1 GLAGARRRGAEACRH
16 FTQLTFSS
24 PFGGEGQPGIHLYE
38 VVGGAENAKM
48 AGVDCIRPSRKQSLT
63 SRGIFWS
70 QAFKYRALR
79 ARIRSISSRR
89 CRLDASAANFSLSP
103 VICVSLYAGGT
114 WQTSTRKPTRKG

>member
-1 GLAGARRRGAEACRH
+1 MVDAESVGMLSAASWRERVAAALKPAVILLSWRSLPLLEARASREYISTKSSAE
-16 FTQLTFSS
+16 
-24 PFGGEGQPGIHLYE
+24 P
-38 VVGGAENAKM
+38 ENAKM

-89 CRLDASAANFSLSP
+89 CRLDASAA
-103 VICVSLYAGGT
+103 
-114 WQTSTRKPTRKG
+114 